1 MPPPETREPDRN
13 TPDSPASEALME
25 AAAAAAR
32 RAYAPYSKFQVGA
45 AIRAASGA
53 IYSGCN
59 IENASYP
66 QGWCA
71 EPSALSAM
79 VMAGE
84 TRIVAVCVWADS
96 QRPCTP
102 CGGCRQKLAEF
113 AGADTVVISAG
124 PKGERGR
131 WTLGALLPE
140 AFSLEDE
147 A

>member
-1 MPPPETREPDRN
+1 MSADLIN
-13 TPDSPASEALME
+13 
-25 AAAAAAR
+25 AAARAAR
-32 RAYAPYSKFQVGA
+32 RAYAPYSNFHVGA
-45 AIRAASGA
+45 ALRSTSGDVF
-53 IYSGCN
+53 SGCN

-84 TRIVAVCVWADS
+84 TKLAEVCVWADS
-96 QRPCTP
+96 ARPCTP

-113 AGADTVVISAG
+113 GTAETVVISAG
-124 PKGERGR
+124 PDGERGR
-131 WTLGALLPE
+131 WTLGELLPE
-140 AFSLEDE
+140 AFSLEGE

>member
-1 MPPPETREPDRN
+1 MPPED
-13 TPDSPASEALME
+13 PAAQPGDADQALV
-25 AAAAAAR
+25 AAAAAAAAS
-32 RAYAPYSKFQVGA
+32 AYAPYSNYRVGA

-53 IYSGCN
+53 VYAGCN
-59 IENASYP
+59 IENAAYP

-71 EPSALSAM
+71 EPTALSAM

-84 TRIVAVCVWADS
+84 TQVKAVCVWADS
-96 QRPCTP
+96 VRPCTP

-113 AGADTVVISAG
+113 GAADTLVISAG
-124 PKGERGR
+124 PDGERGR

-140 AFSLEDE
+140 AFSLEGD